1 MNQIVIICYRI
12 VEFNVN
18 YARFYVYQLFEFQKF
33 NKKEGMCD
41 EQEDKTIC
49 EFSFSGRRAFSR
61 RRVCLGSDVR
71 YGI

>member
-1 MNQIVIICYRI
+1 MLD
-12 VEFNVN
+12 
-18 YARFYVYQLFEFQKF
+18 FYVYQLFEFQKI